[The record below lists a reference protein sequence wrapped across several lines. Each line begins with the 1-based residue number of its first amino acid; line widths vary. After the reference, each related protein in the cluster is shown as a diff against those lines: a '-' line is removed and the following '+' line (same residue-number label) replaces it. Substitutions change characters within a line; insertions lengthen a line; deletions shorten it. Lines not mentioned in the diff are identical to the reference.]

1 MSYTLYY
8 YSSTN
13 NNAANIGGTA
23 NSSVTVP
30 DGQSQTVANLTF
42 PGRNFSG
49 YGSPV
54 DQNFLSLAEHF
65 ASSANTGPS
74 NPVVGQL
81 WYDTTTA
88 NASSNVT
95 GLKIKTGVWSSNS
108 TIYTGGNSNI
118 AVKEGDSKWMML
130 ATKEDNGSMAITGNL
145 TVANNVTLSNNLS
158 VSNNLTVTGNIS
170 SNNAT
175 IANTITTTNANISTA
190 NISNGKVVANSSGLV
205 VTNGN
210 SNLYVSDSNIVFS
223 GNSNWFTAN
232 SSGITI
238 TVPVNISNSLNWQ
251 TGGSTV
257 PTALV
262 SAGQVFQMGVVA
274 NGTPHTIT
282 SGKAFGLDF
291 SYYTSVSS
299 ISAEKLDAFMGWVGP
314 DWAFTSGDTVLP
326 SEFVFAKSVSNTDI
340 TGSTL
345 TAIDLGNLRADTY
358 KGTAVDVTN
367 LYGNLSDS
375 TKASNV
381 QVNAGNVT
389 LSPGGSNS
397 LIATS
402 SLVTI
407 TGTNT
412 VSSNT
417 ATASNAA
424 LAVTGGVYVSGGLRV
439 AGNIYGTVV
448 APAGSTANIPTA
460 NVATLNTSG
469 TATINTAN
477 VTTLNVYS
485 TATINTL
492 NVNTAATVNS
502 LVCNTSIQT
511 STLTVSGASTLTGQV
526 TTANITTGSST
537 TAGNLTGAWT
547 LSAGSTLEATY
558 SADLAERHHADDT
571 YPTGTVMTVGGA
583 NEITGANTDDRVLG
597 VVSNDWAYL
606 MNGGA
611 GPQETHPAVAYVGRV
626 PVRVLGPIS
635 KHDQVSPFANGVAT
649 ASRQNSFG
657 WALETNLDA
666 GEKLVLCIVK

>member
-81 WYDTTTA
+81 WYDTAIA

-108 TIYTGGNSNI
+108 TIYTGSSNV

-175 IANTITTTNANISTA
+175 I
-190 NISNGKVVANSSGLV
+190 
-205 VTNGN
+205 GN
-210 SNLYVSDSNIVFS
+210 
-223 GNSNWFTAN
+223 
-232 SSGITI
+232 
-238 TVPVNISNSLNWQ
+238 
-251 TGGSTV
+251 
-257 PTALV
+257 
-262 SAGQVFQMGVVA
+262 
-274 NGTPHTIT
+274 
-282 SGKAFGLDF
+282 
-291 SYYTSVSS
+291 
-299 ISAEKLDAFMGWVGP
+299 
-314 DWAFTSGDTVLP
+314 
-326 SEFVFAKSVSNTDI
+326 
-340 TGSTL
+340 TL
-345 TAIDLGNLRADTY
+345 TAINLIATTGNITTINSTTINTTSIFASGVFKIGTPNHYIQVADISSTDLIIQGNVKINGSLVADANTSTQAASLDVTSAIINTGLIANNNAVIKPDAGIRMYYYPLGNTMSNSAFMGYLGSQANPKFIVASNVSVDTGNVIGNITYANFMADNIE
-358 KGTAVDVTN
+358 AVTN
-367 LYGNLSDS
+367 IISPSFIGNLSDS

-402 SLVTI
+402 NLVTI
-407 TGTNT
+407 TGNNT